1 MKVIWGQET
10 SVRENRHQLYV
21 LGIGLTVL
29 LLGVLHYFQGPEILL
44 ASIYSGALSGM
55 IGFILNV
62 LNKVSLHAGVST
74 GISVVLFTIN
84 PIIGACAGLLTL
96 IIAWARYRMQ
106 HHSIVEL
113 AIGMIIPAISIVSV
127 FLAFDIPL

>member
-1 MKVIWGQET
+1 
-10 SVRENRHQLYV
+10 
-21 LGIGLTVL
+21 
-29 LLGVLHYFQGPEILL
+29 
-44 ASIYSGALSGM
+44 M
-55 IGFILNV
+55 IGFVLNV

-84 PIIGACAGLLTL
+84 PIIGGCAGLLTL

-113 AIGMIIPAISIVSV
+113 AIGMLIPAISILSV
-127 FLAFDIPL
+127 FLAFDIPLW